1 MKGVYLI
8 NCLSSTKTLPQKLVK
23 TSTETDPL
31 QETVEI
37 QLKRPR
43 GPSFLLQ
50 QLERGQEKNAA
61 RIGVEPARCGSYKD
75 HHTSKSQP
83 VYRKLFSHGPH
94 SSKNNFFEIKIS
106 QRRDW
111 ETPSMALARVNKLDR
126 ECLPP

>member
-1 MKGVYLI
+1 MTIVFVGTAEKRT
-8 NCLSSTKTLPQKLVK
+8 SSL
-23 TSTETDPL
+23 
-31 QETVEI
+31 
-37 QLKRPR
+37 
-43 GPSFLLQ
+43 
-50 QLERGQEKNAA
+50 AA
-61 RIGVEPARCGSYKD
+61 RINVEHKMHGTGSYKD

-126 ECLPP
+126 ECLPS